1 MLDSYLSSTFCFSN
15 SGMPPPGSFVPGV
28 PPPRFPPPGLVPGMI
43 PRMPPPGMP
52 PSGLGMPPMG
62 IPSVPKSEWSEHR
75 MADGRVYYYNSRTLQ
90 STWERPKEMDL
101 PPVQGMPPPGLFKL
115 LQFLTTNELK
125 LRFFYR
131 VGKLIGRVFN
141 KGRRAAK
148 LASYFVPTHRL
159 F

>member
-1 MLDSYLSSTFCFSN
+1 
-15 SGMPPPGSFVPGV
+15 MPPPGSFAPGV

-62 IPSVPKSEWSEHR
+62 MPSVPKSDWSEHR

-101 PPVQGMPPPGLFKL
+101 PPVQGMPPPGLFNVL
-115 LQFLTTNELK
+115 RTDELK
-125 LRFFYR
+125 SRSFTES
-131 VGKLIGRVFN
+131 I
-141 KGRRAAK
+141 
-148 LASYFVPTHRL
+148 S
-159 F
+159 